1 MRMLLS
7 FNVDNLQ
14 LPEIVITEDMH
25 KDYCKF
31 MNVLMDLVYK
41 VVFQKRLP
49 GVLPEMNSL
58 LQPSPERRVGN
69 WFLS

>member
-14 LPEIVITEDMH
+14 LPEMVIIEDMH
-25 KDYCKF
+25 KNYCKF
-31 MNVLMDLVYK
+31 MNVLMDLVYE
-41 VVFQKRLP
+41 VVFQKRLL

-58 LQPSPERRVGN
+58 LQLSPERIVGN
-69 WFLS
+69 